1 MSAPR
6 RCGDAP
12 AVSARSPLTPNHPA
26 PDAIGTSI
34 RLSFGMLV
42 AILVYASAG
51 NLPVHAEEDQV
62 AGPATETATVSAERD
77 DGYRGIW
84 FSLGQFS
91 EYGDKYSGGLGT
103 YTAKHVPLAVYA
115 AEVDKTF
122 FVYGG
127 GRKGERYLLA
137 MASYFDHATGEV
149 PRPTI
154 VHDKQGVD
162 DPHDNPSLAIDDQ
175 GHLWVFVSGRG
186 RRRPGLIYRS
196 TDPYSTDAFEQIL
209 EGEFTYPQPHPVAG
223 QGIVHLH
230 TKYTRG
236 RELYVTTSRDGR
248 GWSDA
253 TKLAGMGGH
262 YQTSNVDG
270 DRVITAFNMHPGG
283 NVDLRTNLYYVE
295 SRDFGKTWQ
304 TADGTTVELPM
315 TETDSVARVR
325 DFRSEGRLVYMKD
338 IRFDADGNPVIL
350 VVTAANHQPGP
361 AGEPRRVLVV
371 HRDGDAWKFHEVAE
385 TTHNYDTGTLAIEDD
400 GSWRVFTPSGRGP
413 QRWGTGGEVEIW
425 ASHDAGETWA
435 KERDVTS
442 DSEFN
447 HGYVRQPVNA
457 HDDFYAFWADG
468 NPDELS
474 PSRLYFTNRAGTDV
488 WQLPYDMDGDRAR
501 PRRTERPRQ

>member
-1 MSAPR
+1 MLLTLLVFVSAGTLSVR
-6 RCGDAP
+6 AQDGQGDQGDQGGQGDRAAQPTSQEPTSQEPTAP
-12 AVSARSPLTPNHPA
+12 A
-26 PDAIGTSI
+26 D
-34 RLSFGMLV
+34 
-42 AILVYASAG
+42 
-51 NLPVHAEEDQV
+51 
-62 AGPATETATVSAERD
+62 RD

-84 FSLGQFS
+84 FTLGQFS

-115 AEVDKTF
+115 PEADKTF

-137 MASYFDHATGEV
+137 MASYYDHATGQV

-154 VHDKQGVD
+154 VHDKRGVD
-162 DPHDNPSLAIDDQ
+162 DPHDNPSLAIDEK

-186 RRRPGLIYRS
+186 RRRPGFIYRS
-196 TDPYSTDAFEQIL
+196 IEPYSTDGFEQVF
-209 EGEFTYPQPHPVAG
+209 EGEFTYPQPHPIAG

-236 RELYVTTSRDGR
+236 RELYVTTSRDGL

-253 TKLAGMGGH
+253 VKLAGMGGH

-304 TADGTTVELPM
+304 TAEGTTVELPM
-315 TETDSVARVR
+315 TETDSIARVR

-350 VVTAANHQPGP
+350 VVTSANHQPGP
-361 AGEPRRVLVV
+361 GGQPRRVLVV
-371 HRDGDAWKFHEVAE
+371 HWTGDQWRFHEVTE
-385 TTHNYDTGTLAIEDD
+385 TTHNYDTGMLAIEDD
-400 GSWRVFTPSGRGP
+400 GSWRVFTPSGQGP
-413 QRWGTGGEVEIW
+413 QRWGTGGEIEIW
-425 ASHDAGETWA
+425 TSHDSGETWT

-442 DSEFN
+442 GSEFN
-447 HGYVRQPVNA
+447 HGYVRHPVNA
-457 HDDFYAFWADG
+457 HDGFYAFWADG

-488 WQLPYDMDGDRAR
+488 WQLPYDMEGDHAR
-501 PRRTERPRQ
+501 PRPAELTRP